1 MLPEKYAFF
10 LCLKVN
16 KEYVKSVSYHNG
28 STAAQEHKC
37 AYSRSVTKS
46 TTWSTTTKI
55 ETTFS
60 LSVTARIPDV
70 FETSSGFGMTL
81 GVEQT
86 SSMTKEETITESD
99 EVKVTVPAGKTM
111 TVDATVGRAVIDLP
125 YSATVKIT
133 CLNGSELHFRSTGN
147 YNGVAF
153 TAVNVN
159 ATESDKVMNVE

>member
-55 ETTFS
+55 ESTIS
-60 LSVTARIPDV
+60 LTVKAGIPDLVEVSGGFSVTVGAAQTTSM
-70 FETSSGFGMTL
+70 TSS
-81 GVEQT
+81 
-86 SSMTKEETITESD
+86 ETITESD
-99 EVKVTVPAGKTM
+99 EVKVTK
-111 TVDATVGRAVIDLP
+111 
-125 YSATVKIT
+125 
-133 CLNGSELHFRSTGN
+133 
-147 YNGVAF
+147 
-153 TAVNVN
+153 
-159 ATESDKVMNVE
+159 